1 MEIKTFF
8 VYLAVMA
15 LVTYAIR
22 VIPYVC
28 MRKEVK
34 NRFFKSF
41 LGYIPYTVLAV
52 MTFPVILDAT
62 SSPITAVFGFVV
74 AVLVAYFEKSLVQ
87 VAMCAC
93 GAVLVAELLMTYVFK

>member
-1 MEIKTFF
+1 MDPKVFMI
-8 VYLAVMA
+8 YLLVMA

-34 NRFFKSF
+34 NKFFKSF
-41 LGYIPYTVLAV
+41 LGYIPYTVLAS

-62 SSPITAVFGFVV
+62 SSPFTAVIGFLTAVV
-74 AVLVAYFEKSLVQ
+74 VAYFEKGLLQ
-87 VAMCAC
+87 VAIWAC
-93 GAVLVAELLMTYVFK
+93 TAVLAAELVLQYLL

>member
-1 MEIKTFF
+1 MDPKLFMI
-8 VYLAVMA
+8 YLAVMA

-22 VIPYVC
+22 VVPYVC

-41 LGYIPYTVLAV
+41 LGYIPYTVLAA

-62 SSPITAVFGFVV
+62 SSPFTAVIGFVV
-74 AVLVAYFEKSLVQ
+74 AVIVAYFEKGLLQ
-87 VAMCAC
+87 VAIWACA
-93 GAVLVAELLMTYVFK
+93 AVLMAELVLQYLF